1 MRNRPTVTYSLFQSV
16 CFSRNNPAGEASCV
30 EAQSTSSGSAIACKI
45 SHRRHLSRSNHSWIF
60 EAEAFQSQEGYIDR
74 VSMKQGSQPES
85 ALEVFKK
92 L

>member
-1 MRNRPTVTYSLFQSV
+1 MWLDQISEGSV
-16 CFSRNNPAGEASCV
+16 G
-30 EAQSTSSGSAIACKI
+30 KI
-45 SHRRHLSRSNHSWIF
+45 SHRRHFSRSNHSWIF